1 MKKILTFYRAVDPM
15 KGSWDGYGYFPAG
28 QDDFLAFVTDA
39 PSGASIHTPEV
50 IKEFWQN
57 FTVTNN
63 QPDLP
68 QVELADALNRLQN
81 ELQLKGRRE
90 NILYQATIAVARKI
104 GSQLYY
110 CCIGDSVLQV
120 YRNAKLYRLSES
132 EVWDGALI
140 AGEADISTT
149 RQKTREIRFI
159 GSNGSFIQTS
169 EICALELKE
178 QDLLLLYTD
187 GVEDLLPPDRLLQI
201 IGSSA
206 EEMRSRLETAF
217 AQDKLKD
224 DATVLAVPVR
234 IQKPLQAEKEFAS
247 LRLQLD
253 RIQKDQKEIH
263 NQLMDSAASR
273 ARLDKIEASLQKIS
287 QDLQRF
293 SKRPEPGRASTAA
306 GSGVSA
312 KRKRVLPWLI
322 AVFSLLLGTA
332 AGSFLFKDH
341 MKPAETRLQQP
352 AKIKRVVAPPEIPS
366 AADCEYVI
374 QKGDSL
380 DKIALSRSITMEQ
393 ILQWNPLQKKNE
405 PLQIGKTLTVCKEIP

>member
-1 MKKILTFYRAVDPM
+1 MKEIFTFYRAVDPM
-15 KGSWDGYGYFPAG
+15 KGSWDGYGYFSTG

-50 IKEFWQN
+50 IKEFWQS
-57 FTVTNN
+57 FAGINN
-63 QPDLP
+63 PPDLP

-81 ELQLKGRRE
+81 ELQLKGRHE

-110 CCIGDSVLQV
+110 CCIGDSILQI

-132 EVWDGALI
+132 EIWDGSLI
-140 AGEADISTT
+140 ASASDVSSA

-178 QDLLLLYTD
+178 QDLVLLYTD

-201 IGSSA
+201 IDSSA
-206 EEMRSRLETAF
+206 EDLRKVLETTF

-234 IQKPLQAEKEFAS
+234 VQQPVQTEKEFAS

-253 RIQKDQKEIH
+253 RLQKDQKEIRH
-263 NQLMDSAASR
+263 QLLDSASAR
-273 ARLDKIEASLQKIS
+273 TRLDKIESNLQKIS
-287 QDLQRF
+287 QDLQRIN
-293 SKRPEPGRASTAA
+293 KKPEPVRGTAAA
-306 GSGVSA
+306 GSGVSV
-312 KRKRVLPWLI
+312 KRKQVLPWLI
-322 AVFSLLLGTA
+322 AVLCLLLGTA
-332 AGSFLFKDH
+332 AGSFLVKSKE
-341 MKPAETRLQQP
+341 KPAETRLQQRQ
-352 AKIKRVVAPPEIPS
+352 KIKRDVAPPEISFTPE
-366 AADCEYVI
+366 CEYVI

-380 DKIALSRSITMEQ
+380 DKIIVSRNITMEQ
-393 ILQWNPLQKKNE
+393 LLQWNPSQKKNE
-405 PLQIGKTLTVCKEIP
+405 PLQIGKTLTVCKESP